1 MNLQEKILKRLQE
14 TRASKRTQAAAK
26 RFSTRV
32 AMKKAKAKRRG
43 DSTTAA
49 AEAHRMGRMSAESEA
64 AGNPGLAK
72 RQREEGKAA
81 KRGKLKRTSPSTVY
95 DTQADRTARENRI
108 LAGKKRADDKKE
120 AVRQARIINRPR

>member
-1 MNLQEKILKRLQE
+1 MTLKDKILKRLQE
-14 TRASKRTQAAAK
+14 EEKSPAERRFRA
-26 RFSTRV
+26 RV
-32 AMKKAKAKRRG
+32 AMKKAKARRQG
-43 DSTTAA
+43 KSTTDA
-49 AEAHRMGRMSAESEA
+49 AEAHRMGKLAAGSMA

-72 RQREEGKAA
+72 RQIKQGQAV
-81 KRGKLKRTSPSTVY
+81 KRGTSKTSRPSTVY